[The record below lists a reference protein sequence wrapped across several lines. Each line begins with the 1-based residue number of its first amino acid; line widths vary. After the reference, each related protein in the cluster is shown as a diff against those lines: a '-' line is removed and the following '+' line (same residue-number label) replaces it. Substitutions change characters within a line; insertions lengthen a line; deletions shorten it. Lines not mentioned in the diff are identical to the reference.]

1 MDELYQG
8 DGRLTMAQ
16 SLVDQHPDI
25 TTIYHKFGTAGG
37 TEARAQHLV
46 DYSVF
51 NAERIPLRL
60 KQQFI
65 DNPIPE
71 ANNEYNMILGGA
83 DGSSL

>member
-8 DGRLTMAQ
+8 DGRLVMAQ

-25 TTIYHKFGTAGG
+25 TTIYRKFGTAGG

-60 KQQFI
+60 KQGVKLNDFPAV
-65 DNPIPE
+65 DN
-71 ANNEYNMILGGA
+71 YNMILKEV
-83 DGSSL
+83 L